1 MIATFP
7 IILFIIGAILL
18 VALPLG
24 VSLQAYFRN
33 RGRRT
38 VICPDNREPVTVE
51 LDNKYAFATA
61 LRGQQH
67 DRLHTCSAGPK
78 RAIAARSAWRKSIR
92 LRRTSSACC
101 RSGTTARRAPFA
113 IVH

>member
-24 VSLQAYFRN
+24 VSLQACFRN

-61 LRGQQH
+61 LRGQEH
-67 DRLHTCSAGPK
+67 DGCNRARVGPK
-78 RAIAARSAWRKSIR
+78 RATVARSVWSRPIR
-92 LRRTSSACC
+92 RPKTSSACC
-101 RSGTTARRAPFA
+101 KSGTTARLA
-113 IVH
+113 